1 MAKNLLLREHTVGRY
16 MGGLLGGLRSR
27 FNYVNNVFMV
37 ELFVIFRLIVCY

>member
-1 MAKNLLLREHTVGRY
+1 MAKTLLLRELRSREVY
-16 MGGLLGGLRSR
+16 GGITGGLRSR